1 MEIYLMSHSETQ
13 WVSNQN
19 KVRYPGKYA
28 LESQLNV
35 PTLGDPDCI
44 YVWDQAAN
52 EWGYSP
58 TWLPLAARV
67 WNMMQVQSF
76 LWNT

>member
-1 MEIYLMSHSETQ
+1 MSHSETQ

-35 PTLGDPDCI
+35 PTLGDPVCI
-44 YVWDQAAN
+44 YV
-52 EWGYSP
+52 
-58 TWLPLAARV
+58 
-67 WNMMQVQSF
+67 
-76 LWNT
+76 